1 MMLEVSSGLREKMPG
16 LIVSSPDASMYS
28 VVDVSKICNEKFD
41 AKEFV
46 MYCAREGSV
55 EIEGKQMTL
64 LVAPMEGFY
73 SVADGEENPGKK
85 QMRIAYVEAPE
96 RMALVPELF
105 AKLFEEYKN
114 EEINP

>member
-1 MMLEVSSGLREKMPG
+1 
-16 LIVSSPDASMYS
+16 
-28 VVDVSKICNEKFD
+28 VSKICNKSFD
-41 AKEFV
+41 ATEFV

-55 EIEGKQMTL
+55 EIGEKRMTL

-73 SVADGEENPGKK
+73 SVAGGEENPGKK

-114 EEINP
+114 EKINP